1 MEPSRPIVVYD
12 ANVLYPA
19 QLRDF
24 LMWVAV
30 NKLVDAHWTE
40 AIQHEWMRNLLAD
53 RDDLTEEQLG
63 HTREQM
69 ERALPNAC
77 VDGHTDWIED
87 LTLPDPSDRHVLAAA
102 IHVNADALVTINLKD
117 FPEEQLSAFGITSI
131 HPDQLVCTLFDRCP
145 DEVIATAAD
154 HRSTLTNPEKSPDE
168 YILDLQNGELRETA
182 TLLEEHTNRL

>member
-1 MEPSRPIVVYD
+1 MESSRPTVVYD

-30 NKLVDAHWTE
+30 NKLVEAHWTE

-63 HTREQM
+63 YTRRQM
-69 ERALPNAC
+69 ERALPGAC
-77 VDGHTDWIED
+77 AKGHSDWIED

-102 IHVNADALVTINLKD
+102 IHVNADAHVTFTLDD
-117 FPEEQLSAFGITSI
+117 FPADRLFVTWTTSTSI
-131 HPDQLVCTLFDRCP
+131 SLGSFSCRIVRHHLSVL
-145 DEVIATAAD
+145 
-154 HRSTLTNPEKSPDE
+154 
-168 YILDLQNGELRETA
+168 
-182 TLLEEHTNRL
+182 